1 MKTIAWSALTA
12 ACLLLL
18 GTPAAVR
25 AADGAIAVVAAQN
38 FYGDIAKQIGGGH
51 IALTDVPIAP
61 GQDPHLFEPSPAI
74 ARQIADARI
83 VIINGAH
90 YDPWA
95 EKLLKVSRKPTR
107 IVIDAARLT
116 GKKHGDNP
124 HLWYDPK
131 TMPAVARALADAL
144 SKADPAHAADYK
156 ANLATTLSKLATIDK
171 RVGELKARH
180 GGKPVAAT
188 EPVFG
193 PMANALGL
201 ITRNERFQLAI
212 MNETEPSARDI
223 AAFERD
229 LKNRNVKIL
238 IYNKQVNAKLAQRMV
253 ALAEQSKVP
262 IVAVTET
269 MPADTSY
276 VDWMLATL
284 DALDKALSEPNT

>member
-1 MKTIAWSALTA
+1 MKPIAWSALA
-12 ACLLLL
+12 AAFLLLA
-18 GTPAAVR
+18 GATAPVQ

-38 FYGDIAKQIGGGH
+38 VYGDIAKQIGGGH
-51 IALTDVPIAP
+51 IALTDVPIMP

-95 EKLLKVSRKPTR
+95 ENLLKVSRKPTR

-144 SKADPAHAADYK
+144 SKADPAHASEYK
-156 ANLATTLSKLATIDK
+156 ANLETTLAKLAAVGK
-171 RVGELKARH
+171 RVDELKARH

-193 PMANALGL
+193 LMANALGL
-201 ITRNERFQLAI
+201 VTRNERFQLSI

-229 LKNRNVKIL
+229 LKNRDVRVL
-238 IYNKQVNAKLAQRMV
+238 IYNSQVNAKLAQRMV
-253 ALAEQSKVP
+253 ALAEKSKVP
-262 IVAVTET
+262 VVGVTET
-269 MPADTSY
+269 MPAGVSFQ
-276 VDWMLATL
+276 DWVLGAL
-284 DALDKALSEPNT
+284 DALDKALSEPNS